1 VAFLDAGSEVNII
14 SSKLLNN
21 LKENQD
27 FKYIEDIVI
36 RDAAGRKM
44 KTEGRVRIFKK
55 KGIQFTSQ
63 TQPVEFEAS
72 VREEFANQ
80 SWKVLIGTPLMYK
93 IGNLWSSIG
102 SDPMAWFQNK
112 NKEIVNQ
119 DGDIPELVSLNIIP
133 ECAIPIIAAKNMF
146 IKENGSR
153 NIWVPSKNRKNLFS
167 NSFLSNVVIDV
178 VRNEGKDNLRIL
190 NETPNTIRIV
200 DGSVIGYKANQIN
213 QDAAEEQKKKPCSL
227 ADHPERVH
235 RMVQE
240 QIQRKRNDTKAIL
253 LTKLFNL
260 MDKFELEK
268 VVKPHLLN
276 FLIKALQSI
285 ETDELHSL
293 RKLLLYM
300 NIKMNKLDS
309 RLSNTDNSM
318 RSKEQNEKEKQALS
332 RKLLG
337 KIVKMVSKHCK
348 NTRKFKCWRSEDQ
361 SCSKTVNYI

>member
-1 VAFLDAGSEVNII
+1 
-14 SSKLLNN
+14 
-21 LKENQD
+21 
-27 FKYIEDIVI
+27 
-36 RDAAGRKM
+36 M

-72 VREEFANQ
+72 VREEFVNQ
-80 SWKVLIGTPLMYK
+80 NWKILIGTPLMYK

-178 VRNEGKDNLRIL
+178 VMNEGKDNLRIL

-200 DGSVIGYKANQIN
+200 DG
-213 QDAAEEQKKKPCSL
+213 
-227 ADHPERVH
+227 
-235 RMVQE
+235 
-240 QIQRKRNDTKAIL
+240 
-253 LTKLFNL
+253 
-260 MDKFELEK
+260 
-268 VVKPHLLN
+268 
-276 FLIKALQSI
+276 
-285 ETDELHSL
+285 
-293 RKLLLYM
+293 
-300 NIKMNKLDS
+300 
-309 RLSNTDNSM
+309 
-318 RSKEQNEKEKQALS
+318 
-332 RKLLG
+332 
-337 KIVKMVSKHCK
+337 
-348 NTRKFKCWRSEDQ
+348 
-361 SCSKTVNYI
+361 